1 MCNNNN
7 NNESY
12 APVVEG
18 KGQVTGRSS
27 FLSQRLMPAC
37 HEWQRRVSTLG
48 PSTSNT
54 NTHMHSLTHTHTYN
68 TQPTHTHW
76 QIDIT
81 CLFCCLIKLWHMK
94 LWLTSGW
101 KGSWKGNLACL
112 ASPWHAKYFYHVC
125 LLCWL
130 SVLAINMHTLKQ
142 THTHRERE
150 PEHGDV
156 ADKATRLKFIGARCR
171 CWAC

>member
-1 MCNNNN
+1 MYLLACATTTTTRAKARGCCCTCRGGEGEGEGARQRQVFIPVAALNACV
-7 NNESY
+7 SWMA
-12 APVVEG
+12 APRFHFRA
-18 KGQVTGRSS
+18 KHKQ
-27 FLSQRLMPAC
+27 
-37 HEWQRRVSTLG
+37 HKH
-48 PSTSNT
+48 
-54 NTHMHSLTHTHTYN
+54 THAQSHTHTYN
-68 TQPTHTHW
+68 THTHW

-130 SVLAINMHTLKQ
+130 SVLAINMHTLKY
-142 THTHRERE
+142 THTHTHLERERE
-150 PEHGDV
+150 SQNMV
-156 ADKATRLKFIGARCR
+156 T
-171 CWAC
+171 